1 MPSTPRMR
9 PPFTYGNSLR
19 GARPAPVVRPAH
31 RIPTGGTLRAN
42 TPVGMV
48 EFSGGYTGGYA
59 GGGYTPRRP
68 HGTQLKKYSTSS
80 LAS

>member
-1 MPSTPRMR
+1 MR
-9 PPFTYGNSLR
+9 PKIHW
-19 GARPAPVVRPAH
+19 PALPGYVYVIGTDLGTA
-31 RIPTGGTLRAN
+31 IPTGGTQRAN
-42 TPVGMV
+42 TPVEMV
-48 EFSGGYTGGYA
+48 EFWGGYTGGYA